1 MQKIKIKVVFSTGK
15 SITNKTS
22 KTNIGE
28 LMLQYGGGGHENA
41 GACQIYKEESEKVL
55 KELIEKIKSRWL
67 IDFLKRRLKI
77 FFNSSIKF
85 QKGVNLSLP
94 LFALPTLVL
103 GKSYLL

>member
-1 MQKIKIKVVFSTGK
+1 MVYTLFPEQNISIHILYAKDKDKVVFSTGK

-55 KELIEKIKSRWL
+55 KELIEKINQ
-67 IDFLKRRLKI
+67 D
-77 FFNSSIKF
+77 
-85 QKGVNLSLP
+85 G
-94 LFALPTLVL
+94 
-103 GKSYLL
+103 